1 MREMCTSNRQI
12 FRSIYSRTSRIPV
25 TLRAGSGWI
34 AAAARGIHALRD
46 ADATA
51 KRGVDAME
59 ADAEEKTAEKPSKF
73 SGQPLRAPLITLSQM
88 LESTVK
94 SAPDA
99 EAMVFYGRVWSY
111 AQLAA
116 AVSAAAAAC
125 ARCGVGKGDRVGLLL
140 PNCPQYVVSYYALAR
155 IGAVTVQL
163 NPLLTGHE
171 LAEIVADC
179 GMKAAVAIDR
189 LAPLLLQI
197 AGGSLDCV
205 VSVAFGEKRAT
216 ADVADRGDVAVDV
229 PADVADRGDVRERS
243 WDAWLQEGFALAKT
257 GEPLSP
263 PLDPS
268 VDAAVLQYTGGT
280 TGSPKG
286 ALLTHA
292 NLVTNVE
299 QIREFFL
306 SAGLVPGDRCLC
318 ALPLFHV
325 YGMTCAMNASIA
337 AGMSLVLV
345 PQFQPDEVMEIIRT
359 YRPSYFPGVPTM
371 YMALAARPG
380 AATAGLDAIRVC
392 ISGSAPFP
400 PEAMRRFEAAT
411 GAIVLEGYGLSEASP
426 LTHVNPF
433 TGHRKP
439 GSVGPPVGGTEAAVV
454 DSETGSRIL
463 PVGAQGELVVR
474 GPQVMAGYF
483 GRPQETGAALR
494 DGWLYTGDI
503 ARMDED
509 GYTYIVDRKKD
520 VIIASGFKV
529 YPREVEE
536 VLLAHPAIAEAAVI
550 GVPDAYRGE
559 TVAAH
564 IVLRAG
570 ATLSRDELD
579 AHCRRSLA
587 SYKVPHEV
595 VYAAGLPKTAV
606 GKTLRRALRESHV
619 SSEATP

>member
-1 MREMCTSNRQI
+1 MDRWGALC
-12 FRSIYSRTSRIPV
+12 F
-25 TLRAGSGWI
+25 
-34 AAAARGIHALRD
+34 HALRD
-46 ADATA
+46 ADATV

-59 ADAEEKTAEKPSKF
+59 SDAEERTAEKLSKF
-73 SGQPLRAPLITLSQM
+73 SGLPLRAPLITLSQM

-94 SAPDA
+94 RAPDA
-99 EAMVFYGRVWSY
+99 EAMIFYGRVWSY

-125 ARCGVGKGDRVGLLL
+125 ARCGIGKGDRVGLLL

-155 IGAVTVQL
+155 IGAVIVQL
-163 NPLLTGHE
+163 NPLLTEHE
-171 LAEIVADC
+171 LAEIAADC

-197 AGGSLDCV
+197 AGESLGCV
-205 VSVAFGEKRAT
+205 VSVAFGENRAP
-216 ADVADRGDVAVDV
+216 ADAPSDVADRRDA
-229 PADVADRGDVRERS
+229 REWS
-243 WDAWLQEGFALAKT
+243 WDAWLQEGVALSKT
-257 GEPLSP
+257 GELLSS

-268 VDAAVLQYTGGT
+268 VAAAVLQYTGGT
-280 TGSPKG
+280 TGLPKG

-292 NLVTNVE
+292 NLVANVE

-306 SAGLVPGDRCLC
+306 SAGLGPGDRCLC

-337 AGMSLVLV
+337 AGMSMVLV
-345 PQFQPDEVMEIIRT
+345 PHFQPDEVMEIIRT

-371 YMALAARPG
+371 YTALAGQPG
-380 AATAGLDAIRVC
+380 AAKAGLDAVRVC

-400 PEAMRRFEAAT
+400 PEAMRQFEAAT

-433 TGHRKP
+433 TGPRKS

-454 DSETGSRIL
+454 DSETGSTIL

-483 GRPQETGAALR
+483 GRPQETSAVLR

-536 VLLAHPAIAEAAVI
+536 VLLAHPGIVEAAVI